1 MTITISLAPSGAFLL
16 GVPCP
21 EVIHHIEIPA
31 TEAGIKLMRSILRE
45 HAKGEAG
52 RTKISQP
59 GNPTQWQVN
68 EWLKADRVKRA
79 AEAKAL
85 ESAKEAAKD
94 AAASKLFNGID
105 LGELDL

>member
-1 MTITISLAPSGAFLL
+1 VTITISLAPSGGFIL

-21 EVIHHIEIPA
+21 EVIHNIEIPA
-31 TEAGIKLMRSILRE
+31 TEAGIKLMKSILRE

-52 RTKISQP
+52 RNKISQP

-68 EWLKADRVKRA
+68 EWLKADRAKRQ
-79 AEAKAL
+79 AEATAL
-85 ESAKEAAKD
+85 AHAKEAAKD
-94 AAASKLFNGID
+94 AAAAKLFNGID